1 MANSCY
7 RKLSIVS
14 LLSSSLFQLL
24 LVFGYDDNRSIFSSA
39 MNIAATTSS
48 SSSSSSSMQVTECAI
63 VGVGVLGTSLCK
75 QLLRD
80 PDFKNWKFTGI
91 TKGNK
96 RHDGI
101 LEEVLGRDH
110 DQHQYSD
117 RFELRTADDYNDDT
131 YKSNSNKKFNHC
143 VFCAPPSGFDDYP
156 SAVRGAINNL
166 WMGRRNNDNEE
177 GIFVFTSSG
186 GIYGNGGNDD
196 IDVASVVT
204 ESSILPSNPIPR
216 IERLIS
222 AENEVLKKKGGS
234 VLRLAGLYK
243 LDRGAHNFWLGD
255 TTELAKKD
263 ITGRADSLI
272 NLLHYDDAAGSVVA
286 ALKRR
291 VNNDDDDDSKM
302 STCNDDKRIDQIS
315 QHQEG
320 EIFLVSDGHPLTR
333 QQICDSS
340 LKHKRYEDRTIPKFV
355 GLAQNGDSIG
365 KIYDGSYTNKA
376 LHWKP
381 RYESFDAFMSSS

>member
-1 MANSCY
+1 MASNCH
-7 RKLSIVS
+7 RKLFTVS
-14 LLSSSLFQLL
+14 LLSSLLQLL
-24 LVFGYDDNRSIFSSA
+24 LVFGYDNNRSIFSSA

-48 SSSSSSSMQVTECAI
+48 SSPWSSSSSSIQVTECAI

-101 LEEVLGRDH
+101 LKEVLGRDDH
-110 DQHQYSD
+110 HQYSD
-117 RFELRTADDYNDDT
+117 RFELRTADYYNDDT
-131 YKSNSNKKFNHC
+131 YKSNNKKFNHC

-156 SAVRGAINNL
+156 SAVRGAIENL
-166 WMGRRNNDNEE
+166 WMGRRNNDNDNKE

-186 GIYGNGGNDD
+186 GIYGNGESADV
-196 IDVASVVT
+196 DVASVVT
-204 ESSILPSNPIPR
+204 ELSLLPIDPIPR
-216 IERLIS
+216 IERLIN
-222 AENEVLKKKGGS
+222 AEKEVLKKKGGS

-243 LDRGAHNFWLGD
+243 LDRGAHNYWLGD

-263 ITGRADSLI
+263 IAGRADSLI

-286 ALKRR
+286 ALKRT
-291 VNNDDDDDSKM
+291 VNNNNDDDDSKM
-302 STCNDDKRIDQIS
+302 SVDDNKIDQNS
-315 QHQEG
+315 QHKEG

-333 QQICDSS
+333 QQICESS
-340 LKHKRYEDRTIPKFV
+340 LKNKRYEDRTIPKFL
-355 GLAQNGDSIG
+355 GSKQNGDPIG
-365 KIYDGSYTNKA
+365 KIYDGGYTNKV

-381 RYESFDAFMSSS
+381 RYESFDAFMSS